1 MRKSLYALL
10 PGLLGLA
17 GAMLPFAMS
26 ARAEEGARV
35 MLVLDASGS
44 MWGKVGAITKI
55 EAARQ
60 TVGTILKGWPSEDQL
75 GLIVYGHRRKG
86 DCKDIEML
94 KPVGPVDEKAF
105 MAMVGGLSP
114 KGRTPMTDAV
124 RAAAEAMKGQEGRST
139 VILVSDGIETCD
151 ADPCEVA
158 AALKKADINLVVDT
172 VGFDIK
178 DPEAN
183 RELRCMAEATG
194 GVSLQAEDAG
204 ELTKAIQQAMN
215 TAQGNPPPPPAP
227 TPQPKAQPKAEPKP
241 DWNLTGY
248 ARLAAG
254 DDPLTDDVRWELTR
268 PAPEGMTSEV
278 VMTSY
283 NADIH
288 EQVEPG
294 DYILTLFAGK
304 ASAKAPITIKANEM
318 NRVDMALNAGRLGL
332 RAKRTATETARG
344 DVLWTVK
351 PKGNGTD
358 LFTAYDAETE
368 VILPAGEY
376 SVTLKL
382 GAAVQ
387 TRDIEIAPG
396 ETVPVEV
403 IAGVGKLKG
412 KVIFSPGGS
421 AVKDPRVDI
430 FVGSEAAEGESSLIG
445 DYAAEPVFDLPEG
458 TYRVRIKVD
467 GVDRVFPLTIKTGE
481 TVTASFPLDAGLVAI
496 TAPGADSIRI
506 TVPRTGIYGDDAEEI
521 ARNYDASMNYV
532 LPAGKYTVSASKGD
546 VNVTQDIEIKAGARN
561 EVKLAL
567 PQ

>member
-1 MRKSLYALL
+1 
-10 PGLLGLA
+10 
-17 GAMLPFAMS
+17 
-26 ARAEEGARV
+26 

-44 MWGKVGAITKI
+44 MWGKVGDITKI

-60 TVGTILKGWPSEDQL
+60 TVGTILKGWPADDHL

-94 KPVGPVDEKAF
+94 KPVGPVDERAF

-124 RAAAEAMKGQEGRST
+124 RTAAEAMKGQEGRST
-139 VILVSDGIETCD
+139 IILVSDGVETCN

-158 AALKKADINLVVDT
+158 AALKKADIDLVVDT

-194 GVSLQAEDAG
+194 GIALQAEDAG
-204 ELTKAIQQAMN
+204 ELTKAIQQAVH
-215 TAQGNPPPPPAP
+215 TAQGNPAPAP
-227 TPQPKAQPKAEPKP
+227 APQPKAEPKAEPKP

-248 ARLAAG
+248 ARLAVG
-254 DDPLTDDVRWELTR
+254 DDPITDDVRWELTR
-268 PAPEGMTSEV
+268 PAPEGTTSEV

-283 NADIH
+283 NANIH

-294 DYILTLFAGK
+294 DYILTLTAGE
-304 ASAKAPITIKANEM
+304 ASVKAPITIKANEM
-318 NRVDMALNAGRLGL
+318 NRVDMALNAGRIGL
-332 RAKRTATETARG
+332 RAKRTATETAKG
-344 DVLWTVK
+344 YVVWTVK
-351 PKGNGTD
+351 PKGSSAD
-358 LFTAYDAETE
+358 LFTGYDAETG

-412 KVIFSPGGS
+412 KVTFSPGGS

-430 FVGSEAAEGESSLIG
+430 LVGSEAAEGESSLIG

-521 ARNYDASMNYV
+521 TRNYDTSMSYV
-532 LPAGKYTVSASKGD
+532 LPAGKYTASAWKGD

>member
-1 MRKSLYALL
+1 MQKGFCFLL
-10 PGLLGLA
+10 LGFLGLA
-17 GAMLPFAMS
+17 GALSPMAAS

-86 DCKDIEML
+86 DCKDIETL
-94 KPVGPVDEKAF
+94 KPVGPVDEQAF

-139 VILVSDGIETCD
+139 IILVSDGVETCN

-158 AALKKADINLVVDT
+158 AALKKADIDLVVDT

-194 GVSLQAEDAG
+194 GIALQAEDAG
-204 ELTKAIQQAMN
+204 ELTKAIQQAVH
-215 TAQGNPPPPPAP
+215 TAQGNPPPPAPA
-227 TPQPKAQPKAEPKP
+227 PQPKAEPKAEPKP

-254 DDPLTDDVRWELTR
+254 DDPLTDNVQWELAR
-268 PAPEGMTSEV
+268 PAPEGVAPET

-283 NADIH
+283 NANIH
-288 EQVEPG
+288 EQVAPG
-294 DYILTLFAGK
+294 DYILTLTVGQ
-304 ASAKAPITIKANEM
+304 ASVKAPITIKAGEM
-318 NRVDMALNAGRLGL
+318 NRIDMALNAGRLGL
-332 RAKRTATETARG
+332 RAKRTATETA
-344 DVLWTVK
+344 LENATWTVK
-351 PKGNGTD
+351 AKGSTDD
-358 LFTAYDAETE
+358 LFTAYDAETS

-382 GAAVQ
+382 GTSIQ
-387 TRDIEIAPG
+387 SRDVEVAPA

-412 KVIFSPGGS
+412 KIVFVSGGPV
-421 AVKDPRVDI
+421 AKDPHVEILAGATPVD
-430 FVGSEAAEGESSLIG
+430 GESFLADAYDG
-445 DYAAEPVFDLPEG
+445 EPVFDIAAG
-458 TYRVRIKVD
+458 TYRVHVQID
-467 GVDRVFPLTIKTGE
+467 GVDRVFPLEIKAGE
-481 TVTASFPLDAGLVAI
+481 TVKASFPLDAGLAALD
-496 TAPGADSIRI
+496 APGADSVRI
-506 TVPRTGIYGDDAEEI
+506 TSPETDIYGEAKEI
-521 ARNYDASMNYV
+521 TRLYTLPANYV
-532 LPAGKYTVSASKGD
+532 LPAGKYKISAWKGD
-546 VNVTQDIEIKAGARN
+546 VSVVQDVDIKAGIRN
-561 EVKLAL
+561 ELKLAL